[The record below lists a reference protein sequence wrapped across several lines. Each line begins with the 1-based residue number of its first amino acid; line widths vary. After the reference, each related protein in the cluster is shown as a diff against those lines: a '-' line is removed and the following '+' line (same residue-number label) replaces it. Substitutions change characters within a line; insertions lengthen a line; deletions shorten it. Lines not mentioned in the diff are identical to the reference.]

1 MKEGGKT
8 FQQNADVCVCQPNA
22 LSCAWTSSASLPLR
36 YPLTHS
42 SLSLLLSVR
51 TRAGPTSSSARPDIH
66 KDPADYRGHKLGTFF
81 FAGTRRVRETEVQRE
96 RFVGRGK
103 TAGRIAASHIFSQLV
118 FSPDINVLIK
128 KKNKLCAPWKN
139 VKIHPDTE
147 LWTLN
152 CALLS
157 SVSGLG
163 SLHRTVRFF
172 FVFFF

>member
-1 MKEGGKT
+1 MC
-8 FQQNADVCVCQPNA
+8 VCVCQPNA

-51 TRAGPTSSSARPDIH
+51 TRAGPNSSSARPDTH
-66 KDPADYRGHKLGTFF
+66 KDPADCRGHKLGTFF
-81 FAGTRRVRETEVQRE
+81 LAGTRRVRETEVQRE

-103 TAGRIAASHIFSQLV
+103 NCRSHCSISHFLPTC
-118 FSPDINVLIK
+118 FFLPDINVLIK

-163 SLHRTVRFF
+163 SLHRTVRCFF
-172 FVFFF
+172 FSFFFF